1 MRRAATVTKFFD
13 MDEQDGQDQTNLVSG
28 TATVCIG
35 FILYI
40 LFIHVKKSPGHL
52 GYGSV
57 ALCIPFRDR
66 PFQGD
71 VRSV

>member
-1 MRRAATVTKFFD
+1 MKPTQASAPAT
-13 MDEQDGQDQTNLVSG
+13 L
-28 TATVCIG
+28 CIG
-35 FILYI
+35 LILYI
-40 LFIHVKKSPGHL
+40 LFIHVKESPGRL